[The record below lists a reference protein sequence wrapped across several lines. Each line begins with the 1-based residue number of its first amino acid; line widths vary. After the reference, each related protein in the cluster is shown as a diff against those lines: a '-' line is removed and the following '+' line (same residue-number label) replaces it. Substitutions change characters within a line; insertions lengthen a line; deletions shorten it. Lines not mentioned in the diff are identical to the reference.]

1 MSAMAAEA
9 ESMADRMDRLEY
21 LVATMRKDMQAQM
34 NKEFADLRKA
44 VADVRKE
51 LVDFREELVDVRE
64 DGVMNMRRLQQQL
77 DDQSKQFNSG
87 LQSVHAQLQASQEVA
102 RDMDQDVRFLTGLLG
117 TKLVR

>member
-34 NKEFADLRKA
+34 IKEFADLRK
-44 VADVRKE
+44 
-51 LVDFREELVDVRE
+51 ELVDVRE
-64 DGVMNMRRLQQQL
+64 ELADVREDGAMNMRRLQQL

-87 LQSVHAQLQASQEVA
+87 LQSVQTQLQASQEVA